1 MMNTALASLLSNHN
15 LETSDI
21 LEALITSCNQDVSE
35 FEHMHNALE
44 QSKQQIN
51 ALQDQISQLQAKN
64 LQLLIERDRYHEKVL
79 ELQNINEPPA
89 PSNDTLEQYKKQL
102 AEFKTIAPTAK
113 KVRAKIKELKDRNQT
128 LHTKANHSQMQ
139 LLQLKQKLIQPNAL
153 DDAIWRDNH
162 TYECIYRL
170 KEQVIFSLQGQAK
183 AYTGFIYLDGKGN
196 GKVICFE
203 ANGLINVPMAH
214 GSIDT
219 ISDKAEHFMTD
230 YFKTYQH
237 LLVLGELL

>member
-79 ELQNINEPPA
+79 ELQNINEPTA
-89 PSNDTLEQYKKQL
+89 PSNDTLDQYK
-102 AEFKTIAPTAK
+102 
-113 KVRAKIKELKDRNQT
+113 
-128 LHTKANHSQMQ
+128 
-139 LLQLKQKLIQPNAL
+139 
-153 DDAIWRDNH
+153 
-162 TYECIYRL
+162 CIYRL